1 MTSSTSP
8 SEITCVLSKLHARPE
23 IVWNLVL
30 NLVALRRFVS
40 VRFMK
45 SVVASAKA
53 SAKASDLKILFLPH
67 LLS

>member
-1 MTSSTSP
+1 MKSSTSP
-8 SEITCVLSKLHARPE
+8 SGITCVLSKLHARPE
-23 IVWNLVL
+23 IVW